1 MRTIAAGPF
10 GKEAEHKLKQE
21 FYTSRMDGKII
32 NDGFNDNTFTSTISQ
47 I

>member
-21 FYTSRMDGKII
+21 FFKARMDGKII